1 MSFSLLP
8 ICLLILLLP
17 SSLSIG
23 FTLDPDKKYCINYN
37 NTVENSIGYISM
49 RTSGDPRKVAFEILY
64 PLTYDGWR
72 YEEEETHIYE
82 LFDFNITGLYR
93 FCAENLENKEK
104 KIDINID
111 NLNETSF
118 AHIEGFN
125 ATDRVLKNIYD
136 NLVGLK
142 GTEKARDSLEQNYVD
157 LITEN
162 IHRSKVSA
170 GVKIFVIAVVTIF
183 QLYILKNILNRR
195 K

>member
-1 MSFSLLP
+1 MFFSLLP
-8 ICLLILLLP
+8 ICLLVLLP

-23 FTLDPDKKYCINYN
+23 FTLDAAKKYCIMYN
-37 NTVENSIGYISM
+37 NTLENSIGYISM
-49 RTSGDPRKVAFEILY
+49 QASGDLKKVAFEITY
-64 PLTYDGWR
+64 PSTYDGWR

-82 LFDFNITGLYR
+82 LFTFNVTGMYR
-93 FCAENLENKEK
+93 FCAENLENEMKR
-104 KIDINID
+104 IDINID
-111 NLNETSF
+111 NLNETAF

-125 ATDRVLKNIYD
+125 ATDRVLNNIYD

-142 GTEKARDSLEQNYVD
+142 GTEKVRDGLEQNYMD
-157 LITEN
+157 LISEN

-170 GVKIFVIAVVTIF
+170 GVKIFAIALVTVV

>member
-8 ICLLILLLP
+8 ICLLVLLLP

-23 FTLDPDKKYCINYN
+23 FTLDPAQKYCIMYN
-37 NTVENSIGYISM
+37 NSLENSIGYVSM
-49 RTSGDPRKVAFEILY
+49 QTSGDPKKVAFEITY
-64 PLTYDGWR
+64 PSTHDGWR
-72 YEEEETHIYE
+72 YEEEEAHIYE
-82 LFDFNITGLYR
+82 LFTFNVTGMYR
-93 FCAENLENKEK
+93 FCADNLENEEK

-125 ATDRVLKNIYD
+125 NTDRTLNNIYD

-142 GTEKARDSLEQNYVD
+142 GTEKARDGLEQNYVD

-170 GVKIFVIAVVTIF
+170 GVKIFVIAVVTVV